1 MKGRIE
7 MPCSD
12 CKFWKPHEHYD
23 VPPGTRECT
32 RAVRAWEATDWSDG
46 DDDGLVLRPE
56 FKDRKMFTRDGSEYV
71 AYLLTMPDFHCSE
84 HQPS

>member
-1 MKGRIE
+1 

-12 CKFWKPHEHYD
+12 CKFWKEHKHYD
-23 VPPGTRECT
+23 VPPNTRQCT
-32 RAVRAWEATDWSDG
+32 RAVQAWDATGFAKDG
-46 DDDGLVLRPE
+46 DGEDDYTKVVLLPE
-56 FKDRKMFTRDGSEYV
+56 YADRKMFTRDGSQYV